1 MINLFYVSEEVY
13 SYENEDIIKK
23 ALEFDR
29 IGEVQLDLQNKSIYY
44 KINRRKCIR
53 LSDLIF
59 WIESDFIRIHLGQL
73 LYLFVLLLN
82 QVQLIESQGI
92 EHNYLDLNRIWLHLA
107 ENSQY
112 PNLIY
117 QILIYSIHFTGYQ
130 CPIYEKSK
138 FQQKAS
144 SKIKEII
151 QIIINRCFNRI
162 HLKWTNN
169 DKRNQIYNEIMI
181 PIINLCKSQNSNN
194 YDIIICIQGLMKKY
208 NYKEDLKN
216 KLIQCLDIDDNCND
230 YFNSDRQKV
239 IPKVNQDLTA
249 IIQFANQYGQI
260 VIESLLY
267 QFIPIISKHLESYSK
282 LKLDYIF
289 KAQQEYKMII
299 KNESKT
305 YQLIKEQVQIMI
317 QNSLKEKEKEYK
329 FEITDDE
336 IKQLEVDIINQV
348 LQCQSLKYF
357 NNTFWLYHNNQEIHH
372 YQFSAAT
379 KYMVQIV
386 EEQVDL
392 LFIKKVL
399 ILITELI

>member
-1 MINLFYVSEEVY
+1 MLNLFYVSEEVY

-29 IGEVQLDLQNKSIYY
+29 IGEVQLDLENKSISY

-73 LYLFVLLLN
+73 LYLFVQLLN

-92 EHNYLDLNRIWLHLA
+92 EHNYLDLNRIWLHLT

-112 PNLIY
+112 PALIY

-138 FQQKAS
+138 FLQKAS
-144 SKIKEII
+144 SKMKEII

-194 YDIIICIQGLMKKY
+194 YDIIRCISDLMKKY
-208 NYKEDLKN
+208 NYKEELQN

-230 YFNSDRQKV
+230 YINSDRQKV

-249 IIQFANQYGQI
+249 IIEFANQYGYI
-260 VIESLLY
+260 VIESFLY
-267 QFIPIISKHLESYSK
+267 QYIPIISKHLESYSK
-282 LKLDYIF
+282 LKLDYQM
-289 KAQQEYKMII
+289 KAQQEYNRI
-299 KNESKT
+299 KENESKIN
-305 YQLIKEQVQIMI
+305 QLIKEQVQIMI

-336 IKQLEVDIINQV
+336 IKQLEVEIINQV
-348 LQCQSLKYF
+348 LQCSSLKYF
-357 NNTFWLYHNNQEIHH
+357 NNTFWLHQNNQEIHH
-372 YQFSAAT
+372 YQFSAAS

-399 ILITELI
+399 ILVTELI